1 MRLPLELDDLVRG
14 IEDELPSGSALD
26 RLHAAVE
33 VAGQASALA
42 DRLVGHF
49 VDAARG
55 EGRSWAEIGAELG
68 VSKQAAQQRF
78 VGRSADPLT
87 AGLRPVPLVGRASRR
102 GFFSRFTAEAREAI
116 TVAQDEARQLG
127 HDAVRPDHLLLSVLH
142 HPEGRPA
149 LALAALGIGADEARR
164 RIVDAIG
171 SGARATEG
179 SPPFAPEAKGL
190 VERALREGLRSE
202 GRQVAVEHI
211 LLGALEEAGAPG
223 AQLLVGLGATPEA
236 VRRALR
242 DAPATPE

>member
-14 IEDELPSGSALD
+14 IEDDVPSGSALD
-26 RLHAAVE
+26 RLHAAVA
-33 VAGQASALA
+33 VADQASALA

-78 VGRSADPLT
+78 VGRPVDPLA
-87 AGLRPVPLVGRASRR
+87 AGVRPIPLVGRSASRR
-102 GFFSRFTAEAREAI
+102 GFFSRFTPEAREVI

-142 HPEGRPA
+142 RPEGRPA
-149 LALAALGIGADEARR
+149 LALGALGIHAEVARR

-171 SGARATEG
+171 SGAHASEG
-179 SPPFAPEAKGL
+179 SPPFAPDSKRL
-190 VERALREGLRSE
+190 LERALREGLRSE

-211 LLGALEEAGAPG
+211 LLGALDEAGAPG

-236 VRRALR
+236 VRQALR
-242 DAPATPE
+242 DLG

>member
-14 IEDELPSGSALD
+14 IEDDVPSGSALD

-78 VGRSADPLT
+78 VGRPVDPLT
-87 AGLRPVPLVGRASRR
+87 AGLRPVPLVGGRTGRR
-102 GFFSRFTAEAREAI
+102 GFFSRFTTEAREVI
-116 TVAQDEARQLG
+116 SLAQDEARQLG

-149 LALAALGIGADEARR
+149 LALGALGIHAEVARR

-171 SGARATEG
+171 SGAHASEG
-179 SPPFAPEAKGL
+179 SPPFAPEAKRL
-190 VERALREGLRSE
+190 LERALREGLRSE

-211 LLGALEEAGAPG
+211 LLGALDEAGAPG
-223 AQLLVGLGATPEA
+223 AQLLVGLGANPDA

-242 DAPATPE
+242 DLG